1 MTAVHGNE
9 PINEPSIQSLS
20 ATPQTPLAMLIPDQ
34 GTTPTSRSTERRTQ
48 ADDLAL
54 ARVSTLASPSSA
66 LRVIS
71 RARGKKWVIKGASGI
86 ASSVAN
92 KEPRVVNAVKSS
104 VARAGENKAPART
117 F

>member
-1 MTAVHGNE
+1 MTAVHGKEPMNE
-9 PINEPSIQSLS
+9 PRMQSLS

-34 GTTPTSRSTERRTQ
+34 GTIPTSRNTERRTQ
-48 ADDLAL
+48 AGDFEL
-54 ARVSTLASPSSA
+54 ARVSTPSNA

-71 RARGKKWVIKGASGI
+71 RARGKKWVMKGASGI

-92 KEPRVVNAVKSS
+92 TEPRVVSVVKSN
-104 VARAGENKAPART
+104 VASAGENKAPART